1 MKPKFNTTDPD
12 LIASYPALK
21 RAAKKAR
28 RLSIATGTPFIIWK
42 DGKVVD
48 LNAKKKRPK
57 LGKKGGKKKGTSLIT
72 KVEQTNEKD

>member
-12 LIASYPALK
+12 ILGSYPALL

-28 RLSIATGTPFIIWK
+28 ELSIATGTPFIIWK

-48 LNAKKKRPK
+48 LNAKPKKQKRRATK
-57 LGKKGGKKKGTSLIT
+57 LSKNRKPL
-72 KVEQTNEKD
+72 